1 MGDWRIKLKQ
11 DKNSVK
17 KHEIARSIL
26 CRLND
31 AGEPALALRREVI
44 KRVSEFDDFSSCWD
58 NDRYYEFYAL
68 RDIDEGEEL
77 IADFLPK

>member
-1 MGDWRIKLKQ
+1 MEK
-11 DKNSVK
+11 
-17 KHEIARSIL
+17 IL

-58 NDRYYEFYAL
+58 NDCYKEQGLVAQIQRL
-68 RDIDEGEEL
+68 VKRQR
-77 IADFLPK
+77 